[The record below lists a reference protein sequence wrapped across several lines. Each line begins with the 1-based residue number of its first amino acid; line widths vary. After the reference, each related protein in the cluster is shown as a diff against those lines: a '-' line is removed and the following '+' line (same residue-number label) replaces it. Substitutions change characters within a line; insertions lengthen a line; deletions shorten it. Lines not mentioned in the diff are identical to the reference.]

1 MDGVYDYPRS
11 IPVDPFLSSIIEKP
25 SDNTVDADIHV
36 PVSAL
41 EYGDCTMRGVLYKR
55 ERLKQWNKLSC
66 VIRNS
71 FLQCHKAQD
80 PAHSGTPVL
89 KLFLPGSEISTE
101 VESRRPWAFQV
112 RHPRRGNL
120 VFAAEREPEY
130 YQWVRAFRSA
140 TSIEVQAVSTVDE
153 IRLTDIDLQRRWS
166 SMEKDMFPGE
176 DELSRDSSVVDVS
189 TSTYNFS
196 HY

>member
-1 MDGVYDYPRS
+1 
-11 IPVDPFLSSIIEKP
+11 
-25 SDNTVDADIHV
+25 
-36 PVSAL
+36 
-41 EYGDCTMRGVLYKR
+41 MRGTLYKR

-120 VFAAEREPEY
+120 VFAAEGEPEY

-140 TSIEVQAVSTVDE
+140 TSIEVQAVSTVEE

-176 DELSRDSSVVDVS
+176 DELPSVIDVS
-189 TSTYNFS
+189 MSKYTSPITS
-196 HY
+196 